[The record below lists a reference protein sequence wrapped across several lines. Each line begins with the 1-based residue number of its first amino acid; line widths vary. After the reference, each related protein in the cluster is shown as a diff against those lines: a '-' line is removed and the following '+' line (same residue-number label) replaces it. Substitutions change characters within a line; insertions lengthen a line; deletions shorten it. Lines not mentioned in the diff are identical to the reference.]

1 MEFLYFILYLV
12 VGIIAMGVMYKLYA
26 SNKMFSTVMKKMEAD
41 DIFNTKGD
49 EFIFVCL
56 LFVFVWPLIVVST
69 VMIYPFAWIKHMYET
84 RWSVNNKNDN
94 KNDGKFLEI

>member
-26 SNKMFSTVMKKMEAD
+26 SNKMFSTIMNKIEAD
-41 DIFNTKGD
+41 DIFKTEGD
-49 EFIFVCL
+49 EFIFICL

-69 VMIYPFAWIKHMYET
+69 VMIYPFVWIKHMYET
-84 RWSVNNKNDN
+84 KWSANDEN
-94 KNDGKFLEI
+94 EGKFLEI

>member
-26 SNKMFSTVMKKMEAD
+26 SNKMFSTIMNKIEAD
-41 DIFNTKGD
+41 DIFKTEGD
-49 EFIFVCL
+49 EFIFICL

-69 VMIYPFAWIKHMYET
+69 VMIYPFVWIKHMYET
-84 RWSVNNKNDN
+84 KWSANDE
-94 KNDGKFLEI
+94 NDGKFLEI